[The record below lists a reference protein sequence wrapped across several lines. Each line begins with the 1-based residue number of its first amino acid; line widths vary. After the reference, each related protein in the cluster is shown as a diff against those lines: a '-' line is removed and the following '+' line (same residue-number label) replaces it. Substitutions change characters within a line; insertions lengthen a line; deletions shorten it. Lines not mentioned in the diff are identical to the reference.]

1 MVPGL
6 TSQLL
11 ELASGCG
18 AAAAGVATAER
29 FERER
34 QGLVTAVAEGR
45 GGPLGFTYDDP
56 GSATDLRRSFPW
68 ARRIVVIGWDYLADA
83 GIPADE
89 GALVARFA
97 TADHYAG
104 VRKVTASIA
113 EQLRDLGYRAET
125 LIDDNRLIDRG
136 AAVRAGIG
144 WWGRSTM
151 VLAPG
156 HGPWMLIGSVATDAP
171 LEITA
176 PMTRD
181 CGTCDLCIPA
191 CPTAAIGPGGLDAR
205 RCLSTWL
212 QTPGSIPQWIRP
224 KLGRRIYGCDECLV
238 ACPPGRPA
246 LSRVE
251 GTTTALQFESMLA
264 MSDEELLDRYSWWF
278 VPRRQGRFLRR
289 NLLVAAGNS
298 GEPST
303 FRPIVEHLGHP
314 SSMIRA
320 HAYWA
325 LARGFGREDLL
336 RSSLETETVREA
348 RDELLLALLMV
359 TDPGHHRIVVE
370 ADEWAR
376 GDPHIRAL
384 ALTGRDLPLGSP
396 LDLLAVTGAAGSVD
410 SGREWGGARLTIR
423 PDCELRGW
431 GDPLVTIYDPDRL
444 LEPIH

>member
-1 MVPGL
+1 MTPGL
-6 TSQLL
+6 TAQLI
-11 ELASGCG
+11 ELASDWG
-18 AAAAGVATAER
+18 AATVGVATAEP
-29 FERER
+29 FKEER
-34 QGLVTAVAEGR
+34 QGLRTAVAEGR

-56 GSATDLRRSFPW
+56 ESATDLQRSFPW
-68 ARRIVVIGWDYLADA
+68 ARRIVVVGWDYLGDA
-83 GIPADE
+83 GHPAAE

-104 VRKVTASIA
+104 VRKATESVTDR
-113 EQLRDLGYRAET
+113 LRDLGYRAET
-125 LIDDNRLIDRG
+125 LIDDNRLVDRG

-156 HGPWMLIGSVATDAP
+156 HGPWMLIGSVVTDAP
-171 LEITA
+171 LETTA

-191 CPTAAIGPGGLDAR
+191 CPTAAIGPSGLDAR

-246 LSRVE
+246 LSRTE
-251 GTTTALQFESMLA
+251 GMTTALKFESLLA
-264 MSDEELLDRYSWWF
+264 MSDEDLLDRFAWWF

-298 GEPST
+298 GEPAT
-303 FRPIVEHLGHP
+303 FRLIVEHLAHP

-336 RSSLETETVREA
+336 RTSLETETVRQS

-359 TDPGHHRIVVE
+359 TDPGLHRVVVD

-376 GDPHIRAL
+376 GDADIRAL
-384 ALTGRDLPLGSP
+384 ALTGCDGPIDGPLE
-396 LDLLAVTGAAGSVD
+396 LLAVAGAAGSAD
-410 SGREWGGARLTIR
+410 PGREWEAARLTIR
-423 PDCELRGW
+423 AAHDLETVD
-431 GDPLVTIYDPDRL
+431 DPIVMIYDPDRI
-444 LEPIH
+444 LESIH